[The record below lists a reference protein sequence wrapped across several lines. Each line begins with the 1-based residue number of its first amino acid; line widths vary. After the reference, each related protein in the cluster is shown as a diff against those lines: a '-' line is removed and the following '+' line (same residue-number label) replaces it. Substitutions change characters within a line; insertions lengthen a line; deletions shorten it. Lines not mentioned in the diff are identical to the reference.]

1 MKAKKSPP
9 KWATPV
15 RREVLV
21 KAFEK
26 YGNKCLLGHKVCP
39 EVEHYLVYHG
49 KEVWIAIPV
58 DTQVNDQYG
67 QPRMENGQRVTMPGY
82 QMRKVLHSHQDF
94 SNLYEQ
100 HSEFLIAGWK
110 SEDRAEREWL
120 WRREQQ
126 LLHKTH
132 EERGWGRVFDPVALD
147 QFMQTRRPFITEAVS
162 VNPLTLQRVARIR
175 VAGTG
180 QRLFVNI
187 MRHGKGKNARK
198 KELRRAAQGVASP
211 NHRLMQAAVDRF
223 WLTRK

>member
-1 MKAKKSPP
+1 MKEYP

-15 RREVLV
+15 RREALV
-21 KAFEK
+21 KVFEK
-26 YGNKCLLGHKVCP
+26 HGNKCLLGHKVCP
-39 EVEHYLVYHG
+39 EVEHYLVYKG
-49 KEVWIAIPV
+49 KEVYIAIPV
-58 DTQVNDQYG
+58 DTTVNDRDG
-67 QPRMENGQRVTMPGY
+67 QPRMENGKRVTMPGW
-82 QMRKVLHSHQDF
+82 KVLKVVHSHQEF
-94 SNLYEQ
+94 SNLYNQ
-100 HSEFLIAGWK
+100 HSEFLIEGWK

-147 QFMQTRRPFITEAVS
+147 QFMQTRRSFISEAVS

-187 MRHGKGKNARK
+187 MRQGKGKNARK
-198 KELRRAAQGVASP
+198 KERRRAAQAVASP
-211 NHRLMQAAVDRF
+211 NHGLMQAAVDRF
-223 WLTRK
+223 WTRE